1 MCRTL
6 AAHAREDA
14 VTDGQAGTA
23 ATAATER
30 STSVWQLL
38 LTVACLVG
46 GYWLMAFATG
56 RAWLYLPSVV
66 LQALAVGL
74 AVWALAHG
82 QRRWPWV
89 ATLCAAGVVTLL
101 TVIDLFF
108 AALFSFGG

>member
-1 MCRTL
+1 MT
-6 AAHAREDA
+6 E
-14 VTDGQAGTA
+14 GQAGTA
-23 ATAATER
+23 ATGATGATER

-38 LTVACLVG
+38 LTVACLIA

-89 ATLCAAGVVTLL
+89 AALFVAGVVALL